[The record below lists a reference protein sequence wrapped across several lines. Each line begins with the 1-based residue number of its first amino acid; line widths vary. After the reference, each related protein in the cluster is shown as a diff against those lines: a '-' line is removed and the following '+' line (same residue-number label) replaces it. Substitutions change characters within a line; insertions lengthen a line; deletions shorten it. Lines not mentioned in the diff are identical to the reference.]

1 MDKQE
6 KTVADAKLNLALMP
20 QRSLLFYTLTS
31 VLPLVATAG
40 LLLFTKSGPAV
51 AGVATVCA
59 LVSLGGFLMLLY
71 ELVYDIAGYPEYK
84 LPIWAVFYL
93 LVYLINGF
101 AFLIFALHAGEPGHY
116 FGGLSTGPKEA
127 FLDALYLSTSNY
139 IGVAPDSS
147 FTLKTQSARFLAVGQ
162 GLLSMFLNVVIIT
175 KFVGSF

>member
-1 MDKQE
+1 MDK
-6 KTVADAKLNLALMP
+6 KTVADAKLNRALMP

-31 VLPLVATAG
+31 VLPLVAMAG
-40 LLLFTKSGPAV
+40 VLLFTNSAS
-51 AGVATVCA
+51 AGIATVCA
-59 LVSLGGFLMLLY
+59 LVSLGGFLMLMY
-71 ELVYDIAGYPEYK
+71 ELVYDIAGYPEYR

-93 LVYLINGF
+93 IIYLISGF
-101 AFLIFALHAGEPGHY
+101 AFVIFALGVGAPGHY
-116 FGGLSTGPKEA
+116 FGGLAASPKEA

-139 IGVAPDSS
+139 IGVAPDPS